1 MTGRTTGPGAWTG
14 RTVPGNRWDLLAD
27 VSAPPPS
34 VSVVVTHYEQPH
46 ELARTLHALARQD
59 HPAGRLQVV
68 VADDGSREP
77 PRVPTGVEVVT
88 HAHDGFG
95 AAKARNRGAAAATG
109 EVLVFLDADTTP
121 EPGYVSRVAR
131 LPGLAPEVVT
141 TGRRRHA
148 DLSGVPVEADVAVA
162 GPAHELAA
170 PTWLR
175 DELGR
180 TRDLLDADET
190 SLRLVLGAVVSCS
203 AALFAST
210 GGFDETFDRY
220 GGEDWEWAH
229 RAWTHGALL
238 AHVPDAVAWHD
249 GPDRAERPGW
259 GTDVEGR
266 ARMLAEALAVGRRIP
281 APGLGPAGL
290 SPDGAADPL
299 VTLAPDLAPEAM
311 VVAVDSLLAVLP
323 RARVLATPAQHA
335 LLLGDHRV
343 LVHPAGADHL
353 AAAPARTAWR
363 HLHLHVAVSGPPD
376 AWTGHAG
383 LLRGPDAAGH
393 VDLVGPTGEP
403 WATWSTLR
411 AERRAVRWAREDLHP
426 RLTRPAGPGLVAVAA
441 DVTVQARWGGWR

>member
-1 MTGRTTGPGAWTG
+1 MVVAVRG

-27 VSAPPPS
+27 VPAPPPR
-34 VSVVVTHYEQPH
+34 VTVVVTHYQQPR
-46 ELARTLHALARQD
+46 ELARTLRALARQD
-59 HPAGRLQVV
+59 HPADLLQVV
-68 VADDGSREP
+68 VADDGSSEP
-77 PRVPTGVEVVT
+77 PRVPAGVMVVT
-88 HAHDGFG
+88 HVHDGFG

-109 EVLVFLDADTTP
+109 DVLVFLDADTTP

-148 DLSGVPVEADVAVA
+148 DLSGVPTDADVEVA
-162 GPAHELAA
+162 GPAHELAS

-175 DELGR
+175 DELAWS
-180 TRDLLDADET
+180 RDLLDADET

-203 AALFAST
+203 AAMFAAA

-238 AHVPDAVAWHD
+238 AHVPEAVAWHD

-259 GTDVEGR
+259 GTEGEGR
-266 ARMLAEALAVGRRIP
+266 ERLLAETLAVGARIP

-299 VTLAPDLAPEAM
+299 VTLDAGLGGDAL
-311 VVAVDSLLAVLP
+311 VVAVDSLLAALP
-323 RARVLATPAQHA
+323 RARVLAMPEQHA

-343 LVHPAGADHL
+343 VVHPAGADHL

-363 HLHLHVAVSGPPD
+363 RLHLHAAVSGPPA
-376 AWTGHAG
+376 AWTEHAD
-383 LLRGPDAAGH
+383 LLRGADAAGH
-393 VDLVGPTGEP
+393 VAVTRGGAPLV
-403 WATWSTLR
+403 TWSTLR
-411 AERRAVRWAREDLHP
+411 AERRAARWGREDLHP
-426 RLTRPAGPGLVAVAA
+426 RLARPASGLTVVGG

>member
-1 MTGRTTGPGAWTG
+1 MRGPAL
-14 RTVPGNRWDLLAD
+14 PGNRWDLLAD
-27 VSAPPPS
+27 VEAPPPS
-34 VSVVVTHYEQPH
+34 VTVVVTHFEQPR

-59 HPAGRLQVV
+59 HPAALLQVV
-68 VADDGSREP
+68 VADDGSADP
-77 PRVPTGVEVVT
+77 PQAPAGVRVVT
-88 HAHDGFG
+88 HPHDGFG

-121 EPGYVSRVAR
+121 EPGYVSRAAR

-148 DLSGVPVEADVAVA
+148 DLTGVPADAEVEVE

-175 DELGR
+175 QELER
-180 TRDLLDADET
+180 SRDLLDADET
-190 SLRLVLGAVVSCS
+190 SLRLVLGAVVTCS
-203 AALFAST
+203 AALFAEV

-259 GTDVEGR
+259 GRDGEGR
-266 ARMLAEALAVGRRIP
+266 ERLLAETLAVGRRIP

-299 VTLAPDLAPEAM
+299 VTLDPDLGGDAL
-311 VVAVDSLLAVLP
+311 VVTVDSLLVALP

-353 AAAPARTAWR
+353 ATTPARTAWR
-363 HLHLHVAVSGPPD
+363 HLHLHTALSGPPA
-376 AWTGHAG
+376 AWTAHAD
-383 LLRGPDAAGH
+383 LLRGPGSAGH
-393 VDLVGPTGEP
+393 VVVTGPGP
-403 WATWSTLR
+403 GPAPGPQPLATWSTLR
-411 AERRAVRWAREDLHP
+411 TERRAARWGRDDLDA
-426 RLTRPAGPGLVAVAA
+426 RLTRPAGPDLTTVP
-441 DVTVQARWGGWR
+441 DDLTVQARWGGWR